1 MNLGYHCHLANAVG
15 HRSLQRCGCL
25 AMIQSWPSN
34 SPNLIARAIYYG
46 MAKKEEERKKKGKLK
61 ERKRKEGRKKCY
73 DQI

>member
-15 HRSLQRCGCL
+15 HSSLQRRGCL
-25 AMIQSWPSN
+25 AMAQSWQSN
-34 SPNLIARAIYYG
+34 SPDFIAWAIYYG
-46 MAKKEEERKKKGKLK
+46 IDKKEEERKKKGKLK